1 MTSSKVESNALNK
14 VLEDMVSVVTNSK
27 DEIFE
32 IGEQSR
38 KDYEQV
44 EKELEQVKEDALN
57 VIDQG
62 DELEKQV
69 KKARVRLSEVS
80 KNFHQYSEAEV
91 KEVYDKTHKLQSE
104 LFVLREKEEQL
115 KTRRS
120 ELEQWLISIS
130 NTVERAE
137 KLLGKI
143 SVVLNYL
150 TDDLQ
155 DVYDTIETAKEKE
168 TFGLKI
174 IDAQEEE
181 RRRLSREIHDGPAQL
196 LANVMLRSDLIERTF
211 RERGLEE
218 AIKEVQQVR
227 QFVRTALY
235 EVRRIIYDLRPMAL
249 DDLGLYPT
257 LNKYLDSVSEH
268 SGIHIK
274 FTSRGQEQRLESKY
288 EIAFFRLVQEAVQNA
303 VKHSEASLIQVH
315 MEMKTDKV
323 NILIADNGKG
333 FDLEEKEKSS
343 FGLIGMRERIEMLGG
358 TLQINT
364 EPQKGTK
371 IIIQVPLKNN

>member
-1 MTSSKVESNALNK
+1 MTSSKVESNALNNI
-14 VLEDMVSVVTNSK
+14 LDEMVTVVIKSK

-38 KDYEQV
+38 KEYEQV
-44 EKELEQVKEDALN
+44 EKELEQVKRDTVK
-57 VIDQG
+57 VIETS
-62 DELEKQV
+62 DELEKKV
-69 KKARVRLSEVS
+69 NKSRVRLSEVS
-80 KNFHQYSEAEV
+80 KNFDKYQEAEV
-91 KEVYDKTHKLQSE
+91 KAVYDETHKLQSE

-115 KTRRS
+115 KNRRD
-120 ELEQWLISIS
+120 ELERRLLSIS
-130 NTVERAE
+130 NTVDRAE
-137 KLLGKI
+137 NLLGKI

-155 DVYDTIETAKEKE
+155 GVYDELESAKEKE

-227 QFVRTALY
+227 QLVRSALY

-249 DDLGLYPT
+249 DDLGLFPT
-257 LNKYLDSVSEH
+257 LKKYLDSVSDH

-274 FTSRGQEQRLESKY
+274 FTSRGQEERLDSKY
-288 EIAFFRLVQEAVQNA
+288 ETAFFRLVQEAVQNA
-303 VKHSEASLIQVH
+303 VKHAEASLIQVH
-315 MEMKTDKV
+315 FELRMNQV
-323 NILIADNGKG
+323 NILVIDNGKG
-333 FDLEEKEKSS
+333 FDFEEKEKSS
-343 FGLIGMRERIEMLGG
+343 FGLIGMKERIEMLGG
-358 TLQINT
+358 TIQFKT

-371 IIIQVPLKNN
+371 IVIQVPLKN

>member
-38 KDYEQV
+38 KEYEQV
-44 EKELEQVKEDALN
+44 EKELEQVKADAVN
-57 VIDQG
+57 VIDEG

-80 KNFHQYSEAEV
+80 KNFHQYPEAEV
-91 KEVYDKTHKLQSE
+91 KEVYDETHKLQSE

-120 ELEQWLISIS
+120 ELEQRLISIS

-137 KLLGKI
+137 NLLGKI

-274 FTSRGQEQRLESKY
+274 FTSRGQEQRLASKY

-315 MEMKTDKV
+315 MEMKIDKV

-371 IIIQVPLKNN
+371 IIIQVPLKN